1 MTWEKQKKK
10 IGDAHRELLKKSESK
25 QGSGH
30 SKPAGVSN
38 PFALVTH
45 IGNKPIERKSSDSIG
60 SRDSSH
66 AGKHDGRLGEM
77 NTGSSS
83 AEVYSHQRTPHAQ
96 KESSVF
102 DLVTHIDGK
111 PIK

>member
-1 MTWEKQKKK
+1 MTWETQKKK
-10 IGDAHRELLKKSESK
+10 IGDKHRELLKQSESK
-25 QGSGH
+25 QGSAQ
-30 SKPAGVSN
+30 SKPSGVSN

-45 IGNKPIERKSSDSIG
+45 VGNKPIERKSSNSIG

-77 NTGSSS
+77 NTGRSKS
-83 AEVYSHQRTPHAQ
+83 EVYSHERAPHSQR
-96 KESSVF
+96 ESSVF
-102 DLVTHIDGK
+102 DLVTHVNGK